1 MSKFTPKSN
10 NYKFLTWRFRIYLQV
25 GKKIMSFALLNFFKN
40 IYNSLQKKLKYS
52 ASDPATFREVWSFNS
67 TGTRVISL
75 MIILFLLVGMLIAYL
90 FSSGSLLNYFST
102 NDVTIEREELENQNE
117 KIDAL
122 TSQIENQENYINN
135 IKLILKGEIPIP
147 NSLDSISTDII
158 AVNFD
163 TIESEQTNSENI
175 LAKKVKSDM
184 FTVKEKT
191 KKMTITYFG
200 TPVVGVISQKF
211 NKKNH
216 PGIDIVTKKDKAV
229 KACLSGTVIYSGYS
243 HKDGHILIID
253 HSNKFIS
260 VYKHNK
266 HALKKTGAKIRL
278 GDPIAIVG
286 NTGENSDGPHLHF
299 ELWYN
304 QNPVN
309 PEDYIKFTR

>member
-1 MSKFTPKSN
+1 MG
-10 NYKFLTWRFRIYLQV
+10 RIYLQV
-25 GKKIMSFALLNFFKN
+25 GKKIMSFVLLNFFKK
-40 IYNSLQKKLKYS
+40 IYNGLQKKLKYS
-52 ASDPATFREVWSFNS
+52 ASDPTTFREIWSFNS
-67 TGTRVISL
+67 TGTRVLSL
-75 MIILFLLVGMLIAYL
+75 IIILFLLFGMLISYL
-90 FSSGSLLNYFST
+90 FGSGSLSNYFST
-102 NDVTIEREELENQNE
+102 NDVSIEREELEDQNE

-122 TSQIENQENYINN
+122 TIQIENQENYIKNV
-135 IKLILKGEIPIP
+135 KLILKGEIPVP
-147 NSLDSISTDII
+147 YSLDSISTDII
-158 AVNFD
+158 AVNID
-163 TIESEQTNSENI
+163 TIESRQTNSENS

-184 FTVKEKT
+184 FTVKQKT
-191 KKMTITYFG
+191 NKMTINYFG

-211 NKKNH
+211 KKKNH
-216 PGIDIVTKKDKAV
+216 PGIDVVTKKGMAV

-253 HSNKFIS
+253 HANKFIS

-266 HALKKTGAKIRL
+266 HALKKTGSKIKL

>member
-1 MSKFTPKSN
+1 
-10 NYKFLTWRFRIYLQV
+10 
-25 GKKIMSFALLNFFKN
+25 MSFVLLNFLKK
-40 IYNSLQKKLKYS
+40 IYNSLQKKLKFS
-52 ASDPATFREVWSFNS
+52 ASDPTTFREVWSFNS

-75 MIILFLLVGMLIAYL
+75 TVLLILCLFMLIAYL
-90 FSSGSLLNYFST
+90 FGSGSLTNYFSA
-102 NDVTIEREELENQNE
+102 NDVSIERDELERQNE
-117 KIDAL
+117 KIIDL
-122 TSQIENQENYINN
+122 TNQLENQENYIQN
-135 IKLILKGEIPIP
+135 IKHILKGEIPVP
-147 NSLDSISTDII
+147 NSHDSVLKDII
-158 AVNFD
+158 TVNID
-163 TIESEQTNSENI
+163 TLESKQTKSENA

-184 FTVKEKT
+184 FTVTTKSEK
-191 KKMTITYFG
+191 MAITYFA
-200 TPVVGVISQKF
+200 TPVVGVISQNF

-216 PGIDIVTKKDKAV
+216 SGIDVVTKKNTAV

-253 HSNKFIS
+253 HSNNFVS

-266 HALKKTGAKIRL
+266 HALKKTGAKIRS

-304 QNPVN
+304 QSPVN